1 MGLRLQVEIKE
12 SLEELE
18 KAVKYATTAS
28 CKERLQMLYWLK
40 SGQVTSRQAIAKRL
54 GRDEATVT
62 RWLKKYKDKG
72 RSGLLCVKHA
82 PGKEPIVSGENLER
96 LKQRLSEPQGFHS
109 YSQIQQWLENELG
122 RHIAYKTV
130 YQLVRYSLGA
140 KLKVPRPKSRK
151 QHPESLSHFK
161 KNSL

>member
-28 CKERLQMLYWLK
+28 SKERLQMLYWLK

-54 GRDEATVT
+54 GRDEGTVT
-62 RWLKKYKDKG
+62 RWLRRYKDQG

-82 PGKEPIVSGENLER
+82 PGKKPIVIRPIRELPNLC
-96 LKQRLSEPQGFHS
+96 
-109 YSQIQQWLENELG
+109 
-122 RHIAYKTV
+122 
-130 YQLVRYSLGA
+130 
-140 KLKVPRPKSRK
+140 
-151 QHPESLSHFK
+151 
-161 KNSL
+161 